1 MSRHIGAKP
10 QKEPATIPAPAT
22 GGLLKAEPHPIGEP
36 ETFEAVEPEP
46 AEPEPVEAPKKVTK
60 RPKKTAKK

>member
-22 GGLLKAEPHPIGEP
+22 GGYLEAEPVKIGEMP
-36 ETFEAVEPEP
+36 EYKEVQ
-46 AEPEPVEAPKKVTK
+46 PKKVTK
-60 RPKKTAKK
+60 RPRKTAKK